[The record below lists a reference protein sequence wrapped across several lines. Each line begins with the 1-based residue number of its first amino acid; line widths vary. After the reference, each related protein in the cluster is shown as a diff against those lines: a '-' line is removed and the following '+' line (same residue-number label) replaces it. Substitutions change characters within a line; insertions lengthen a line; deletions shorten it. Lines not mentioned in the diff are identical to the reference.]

1 MPTPLLRALL
11 VALVAALLIAPTA
24 AAAPA
29 DPGPSATTAAKKAC
43 KRKKG
48 ESKKRWLK
56 RCKCTK
62 YKRGET
68 RKKFK
73 KRCPGAKVPK
83 RKAPSGGGQAPAA
96 PRPAPARPAPG
107 QSDVDKVTAALLGTQ
122 LQYFTYSNTLGRVR
136 QRALQVLQRH
146 VLVRPQPHRASR
158 ASPTTRPRA
167 GTWRITQAQRQPG
180 RGVGHRH
187 AALRP
192 HEPASGATSIRAA
205 PVGRRADELQR
216 QQGRLRRPRVR
227 RHEGRVLSR

>member
-29 DPGPSATTAAKKAC
+29 DPGTSATTAAKKAC

-56 RCKCTK
+56 RCKCTQ

-83 RKAPSGGGQAPAA
+83 RKAPSGGGQT
-96 PRPAPARPAPG
+96 PAPTAPG
-107 QSDVDKVTAALLGTQ
+107 PGPTTPVQSDVDKVTAALLGTQ
-122 LQYFTYSNTLGRVR
+122 LQYFTYSNTSGASDNERYKFCSGTFTYVR
-136 QRALQVLQRH
+136 NRIAISGI
-146 VLVRPQPHRASR
+146 AYDS
-158 ASPTTRPRA
+158 SGA
-167 GTWRITQAQRQPG
+167 GTWRITQAQLNPD
-180 RGVGHRH
+180 GVSGTATLHYDLTSLQWGDVDPAPP
-187 AALRP
+187 AAGDVP
-192 HEPASGATSIRAA
+192 MSFNGSK
-205 PVGRRADELQR
+205 VDFG
-216 QQGRLRRPRVR
+216 
-227 RHEGRVLSR
+227 GRVYDATKVAC

>member
-11 VALVAALLIAPTA
+11 VTLVAALLLAPTA

-29 DPGPSATTAAKKAC
+29 DPGTPAATAAQKAC

-83 RKAPSGGGQAPAA
+83 RKAPGGGGGGTAPPVPA
-96 PRPAPARPAPG
+96 PPAGAPAPA
-107 QSDVDKVTAALLGTQ
+107 QSDVDKVTAALVGTQ
-122 LQYFTYSNTLGRVR
+122 LQYFTYSNTSGASDNERYKFCSGTFSYVR
-136 QRALQVLQRH
+136 NRIAISGI
-146 VLVRPQPHRASR
+146 AYDS
-158 ASPTTRPRA
+158 SGA
-167 GTWRITQAQRQPG
+167 GTWRITQAAVNPD
-180 RGVGHRH
+180 GVSGTATLHYD
-187 AALRP
+187 LTSLQWGDVD
-192 HEPASGATSIRAA
+192 PAPAQSGDVPMTFNGSK
-205 PVGRRADELQR
+205 VDFG
-216 QQGRLRRPRVR
+216 
-227 RHEGRVLSR
+227 GRVYDATKVAC